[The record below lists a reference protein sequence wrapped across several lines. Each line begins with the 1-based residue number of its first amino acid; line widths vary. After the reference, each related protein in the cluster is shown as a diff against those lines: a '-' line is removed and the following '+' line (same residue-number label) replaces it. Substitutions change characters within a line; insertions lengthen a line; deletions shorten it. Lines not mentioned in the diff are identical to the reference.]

1 MTHPDPSTTPGPAPA
16 ARTKSTSAPAPAAT
30 ATASASATVT
40 ADSGTAATA
49 KAAGSAPATAKAADS
64 DTTTATASTTAT
76 TPVKV
81 TASGTAAD
89 SAPATVT
96 ASADDRRAVTGKR
109 RIAFAVHVADA
120 GELPGL
126 RTLLRSLALSDPA
139 LCEDVVVLH
148 PGLPD
153 AAFDTARRLH
163 PRLIPRSAGGRDDV
177 FRLDGYD
184 TVVAL
189 TPDMV
194 VLGRL
199 DALLRLR
206 TGVAAVPH
214 PGPDGAPDP
223 RGGVPD
229 DGLLVIQRQDLGP
242 VPPAAKD
249 VPEGILVPLD
259 SRADFRA
266 RRLQDD
272 LPVPED
278 VVVLNFAG
286 VPATRTGLAPA
297 HAARDRFDLD
307 DEAFRA
313 AFLALPGAKH
323 PDLLLHLAL
332 PFPDRSRPPID
343 LVRQLAEI
351 HRGRGHH
358 DLAVALLSEA
368 VAGRPDLPRCHET
381 LGVCL
386 MALSRYEEA
395 ETHLLLAT
403 ASPAFAPRAFG
414 QLARLAWL
422 LGRTEDARGYALA
435 GLEADPTD
443 ANCRAW
449 YARTSAMGSTGRAS
463 AAAPPGE
470 QLAHVALFADGEENA
485 GDKVLPEAV
494 RSCFTAD
501 TGPDRWHQ
509 QHAHLLVDEAA
520 LERLNARRAVVV
532 GGGGLFLPDT
542 APNGNS
548 GWQWNIPDD
557 VLARITA
564 PLAVFAVGYNVF
576 DGQRYRRERFA
587 ASLRALVERSAF
599 FGLRNHGSVARVRE
613 LLPESLREKVRYQ
626 PCPTTVARHLDPRLA
641 EPAARED
648 TVLVNCAYD
657 RAGLRF
663 GHDYGHFLAEMAA
676 AIRAVSAS
684 AEVRYAAHMPAD
696 ERFVDDLRREHGLT
710 LPVEPL
716 YLLSN
721 DAIRDL
727 YRRTRLVIGMRGHA
741 GMIPFGCGTPVI
753 SLVSHPKLA
762 YFLADIDRPDWG
774 VSVHER
780 ALGDRLAERARAVLD
795 DHTAAVAD
803 VHDRQ
808 RLLWSATRDNLARLR
823 ELTGLPDPFGDPGAD
838 PVVPSPRS
846 AAKDHVTRPRD
857 RA

>member
-1 MTHPDPSTTPGPAPA
+1 MTHPDPATTPGSAPA
-16 ARTKSTSAPAPAAT
+16 ARAESVAAADSVTATTPDSVAAADSVTVAAAGTESTKTADSAT
-30 ATASASATVT
+30 ATA
-40 ADSGTAATA
+40 
-49 KAAGSAPATAKAADS
+49 
-64 DTTTATASTTAT
+64 
-76 TPVKV
+76 
-81 TASGTAAD
+81 
-89 SAPATVT
+89 T

-109 RIAFAVHVADA
+109 RIAFAVHVAGADD
-120 GELPGL
+120 LPGL
-126 RTLLRSLALSDPA
+126 HTLLRSLALTNPA
-139 LCEDVVVLH
+139 LCEDLVVLH

-153 AAFDTARRLH
+153 TAFDAARRLH
-163 PRLIPRSAGGRDDV
+163 PRLIPRPAAGRDDV

-189 TPDMV
+189 TPAMV

-199 DALLRLR
+199 DPLLRLR
-206 TGVAAVPH
+206 TGVAAVPPR
-214 PGPDGAPDP
+214 PGPDRAPDP

-249 VPEGILVPLD
+249 IPADLLVPLD
-259 SRADFRA
+259 SRDDFRA
-266 RRLQDD
+266 WRLQDD

-278 VVVLNFAG
+278 VVVLNFADA
-286 VPATRTGLAPA
+286 PATRTGLAPA
-297 HAARDRFDLD
+297 HAARDRFDVD
-307 DEAFRA
+307 HEAFRA
-313 AFLALPGAKH
+313 AYLALPGPQH

-332 PFPDRSRPPID
+332 PFPDRPRPPID

-358 DLAVALLSEA
+358 DRAVALLGEA

-403 ASPAFAPRAFG
+403 ASPDFAPRAFG

-422 LGRTEDARGYALA
+422 LGRTQDARGYALA

-449 YARTSAMGSTGRAS
+449 YSRTSEM
-463 AAAPPGE
+463 AAAERKPVSTRPGE

-509 QHAHLLVDEAA
+509 HHAHLLVDEAA
-520 LERLNARRAVVV
+520 LEHLNARRAVIV

-557 VLARITA
+557 VLARITT

-613 LLPESLREKVRYQ
+613 LLPASLREKVQYQ

-780 ALGDRLAERARAVLD
+780 ALGARLAERARAVLA
-795 DHTAAVAD
+795 DHPAAVAD

-808 RLLWSATRDNLARLR
+808 RALWSVTRDNLARLR
-823 ELTGLPDPFGDPGAD
+823 ELTGLPDPFGDPGAGLPGPSGTRGAG
-838 PVVPSPRS
+838 PVFPAPRS
-846 AAKDHVTRPRD
+846 AAEDHVTRPRAP
-857 RA
+857 RVTPGPTPPTP

>member
-1 MTHPDPSTTPGPAPA
+1 MTHPDPSTTPGPAP
-16 ARTKSTSAPAPAAT
+16 
-30 ATASASATVT
+30 
-40 ADSGTAATA
+40 
-49 KAAGSAPATAKAADS
+49 
-64 DTTTATASTTAT
+64 
-76 TPVKV
+76 
-81 TASGTAAD
+81 
-89 SAPATVT
+89 
-96 ASADDRRAVTGKR
+96 ADDRRAVTGKR
-109 RIAFAVHVADA
+109 RIAFAVHVAGA

-163 PRLIPRSAGGRDDV
+163 PRLIPRTAGGRDDV

-189 TPDMV
+189 TPAMV

-206 TGVAAVPH
+206 TGVAAVPR
-214 PGPDGAPDP
+214 PGPNGAP
-223 RGGVPD
+223 G
-229 DGLLVIQRQDLGP
+229 DGLLVIQCQDLDHS
-242 VPPAAKD
+242 VPPAAAQD
-249 VPEGILVPLD
+249 IPESDLVPLD
-259 SRADFRA
+259 SRYDFRA
-266 RRLQDD
+266 LRLGDD
-272 LPVPED
+272 LAVPEG

-286 VPATRTGLAPA
+286 AQTTCAGPV
-297 HAARDRFDLD
+297 HAARARYDLD

-313 AFLALPGAKH
+313 AYLALPGAKH

-358 DLAVALLSEA
+358 DRAVALLGEA

-403 ASPAFAPRAFG
+403 ASPDFAPRAFG

-449 YARTSAMGSTGRAS
+449 YARTSAMGSIGRS
-463 AAAPPGE
+463 PAAAPPGE

-576 DGQRYRRERFA
+576 DGQRYRRDRFA

-676 AIRAVSAS
+676 AIRAVSTS

-721 DAIRDL
+721 DAVRDL

-823 ELTGLPDPFGDPGAD
+823 ELTGLPDPFGDRDAG

-846 AAKDHVTRPRD
+846 AAEDRVTRPRD

>member
-1 MTHPDPSTTPGPAPA
+1 MTTPGP
-16 ARTKSTSAPAPAAT
+16 TSVTTSAPVT
-30 ATASASATVT
+30 GSAT
-40 ADSGTAATA
+40 
-49 KAAGSAPATAKAADS
+49 PAEA
-64 DTTTATASTTAT
+64 
-76 TPVKV
+76 
-81 TASGTAAD
+81 
-89 SAPATVT
+89 
-96 ASADDRRAVTGKR
+96 ADDRRAVTGKR
-109 RIAFAVHVADA
+109 RIAFAVYVADA
-120 GELPGL
+120 DELPGL
-126 RTLLRSLALSDPA
+126 QALLRSLALSNPA

-153 AAFDTARRLH
+153 TAFDAARRLH
-163 PRLIPRSAGGRDDV
+163 PRLIPRTAAGRHDV

-184 TVVAL
+184 TVLAL
-189 TPDMV
+189 TPAMV

-199 DALLRLR
+199 DALLKLR
-206 TGVAAVPH
+206 TGVAAVPR

-223 RGGVPD
+223 RAGIPD
-229 DGLLVIQRQDLGP
+229 DGLLVIQRQDLGAVDRRRNPGAADRRQGVGP
-242 VPPAAKD
+242 VGLPAAMRI
-249 VPEGILVPLD
+249 PESLLVPLD
-259 SRADFRA
+259 SRDDFRA
-266 RRLQDD
+266 RRLHDD
-272 LPVPED
+272 LPVPEG
-278 VVVLNFAG
+278 VVVLNFADA
-286 VPATRTGLAPA
+286 PAARTGLAPA
-297 HAARDRFDLD
+297 HAERDRLDLD

-313 AFLALPGAKH
+313 AYLALPGPKH
-323 PDLLLHLAL
+323 PDLLPHLAL
-332 PFPDRSRPPID
+332 PFPTGSRPPID
-343 LVRQLAEI
+343 LVRQIAEI
-351 HRGRGHH
+351 HRGCGRH
-358 DLAVALLSEA
+358 DEAVALLGEA

-403 ASPAFAPRAFG
+403 ASPDFAPRAFG

-422 LGRTEDARGYALA
+422 LGRTEEARGYALA
-435 GLEADPTD
+435 GLESDPTD

-449 YARTSAMGSTGRAS
+449 YARTAEIVTPGRDS
-463 AAAPPGE
+463 AAPPPGERPGE

-501 TGPDRWHQ
+501 TGPDHWHQ
-509 QHAHLLVDEAA
+509 QHAHLLVDEAV
-520 LERLNARRAVVV
+520 LERLNARRAVIV

-557 VLARITA
+557 VLARLTS

-587 ASLRALVERSAF
+587 ASLRALVEQSAF

-613 LLPESLREKVRYQ
+613 LLPASLREKVRYQ

-641 EPAARED
+641 EPAVRED
-648 TVLVNCAYD
+648 TVLINCAYD

-716 YLLSN
+716 YRLSN

-780 ALGDRLAERARAVLD
+780 ALGARLAERARAVLA
-795 DHTAAVAD
+795 DHPAAVAD

-808 RLLWSATRDNLARLR
+808 RALWSVTRDNLARLR
-823 ELTGLPDPFGDPGAD
+823 ELTGLPDPFGGPGAGVAL
-838 PVVPSPRS
+838 PAPRS
-846 AAKDHVTRPRD
+846 GADRESAARPD

>member
-1 MTHPDPSTTPGPAPA
+1 MTTPEPLTTPEPSAAPGPASVA
-16 ARTKSTSAPAPAAT
+16 AAAPLT
-30 ATASASATVT
+30 GSATRI
-40 ADSGTAATA
+40 D
-49 KAAGSAPATAKAADS
+49 
-64 DTTTATASTTAT
+64 
-76 TPVKV
+76 
-81 TASGTAAD
+81 
-89 SAPATVT
+89 
-96 ASADDRRAVTGKR
+96 SADDRHAVTGKR
-109 RIAFAVHVADA
+109 RIAFAVYVAGAD
-120 GELPGL
+120 ELPGL
-126 RTLLRSLALSDPA
+126 QALLRSLALSNPA

-153 AAFDTARRLH
+153 TAFDAARRLH
-163 PRLIPRSAGGRDDV
+163 PRLIPRTAAGRHDV
-177 FRLDGYD
+177 FRVDGYD
-184 TVVAL
+184 TVLAL
-189 TPDMV
+189 TPAMV

-206 TGVAAVPH
+206 TGVAAVPR
-214 PGPDGAPDP
+214 PGPDSAPDL

-229 DGLLVIQRQDLGP
+229 DGLLVIQRRDLAAVIQRRDLAAVDQRQDLAP
-242 VPPAAKD
+242 EVQD
-249 VPEGILVPLD
+249 LVPEPLVANDLPESLLVPLD
-259 SRADFRA
+259 SRHDFRA
-266 RRLQDD
+266 LRLNDD
-272 LPVPED
+272 LPVPEG
-278 VVVLNFAG
+278 VVVLNFADA
-286 VPATRTGLAPA
+286 PAARTGLAPA

-313 AFLALPGAKH
+313 AYLALPGPKH

-332 PFPDRSRPPID
+332 PFPDRPRPPID

-351 HRGRGHH
+351 LRGRGRH
-358 DLAVALLSEA
+358 DEAVALLGEA

-403 ASPAFAPRAFG
+403 ASPDFAPRAFG

-449 YARTSAMGSTGRAS
+449 YTRTSETVIPDRSS
-463 AAAPPGE
+463 AGVRPGE

-509 QHAHLLVDEAA
+509 QHAHLLVDEAT
-520 LERLNARRAVVV
+520 LERLNARRAVIV

-576 DGQRYRRERFA
+576 DGQRYRRERFT

-613 LLPESLREKVRYQ
+613 LLPASLHEKVRYQ

-648 TVLVNCAYD
+648 TVLINCAYD

-663 GHDYGHFLAEMAA
+663 GHDYGHFLAEMAG

-716 YLLSN
+716 YRLSN
-721 DAIRDL
+721 DAVRDL
-727 YRRTRLVIGMRGHA
+727 YRRARLVIGMRGHA

-780 ALGDRLAERARAVLD
+780 SLGARLAERARAMLE

-808 RLLWSATRDNLARLR
+808 RALWSVTRDNLARLR
-823 ELTGLPDPFGDPGAD
+823 ELTGLPDPFGDPGPDLVLPA
-838 PVVPSPRS
+838 PRS
-846 AAKDHVTRPRD
+846 AAEQDSAARSRGPMRD
-857 RA
+857 APHPASGAHG

>member
-1 MTHPDPSTTPGPAPA
+1 MTTHDSTP
-16 ARTKSTSAPAPAAT
+16 
-30 ATASASATVT
+30 V
-40 ADSGTAATA
+40 
-49 KAAGSAPATAKAADS
+49 AGS
-64 DTTTATASTTAT
+64 
-76 TPVKV
+76 
-81 TASGTAAD
+81 
-89 SAPATVT
+89 

-109 RIAFAVHVADA
+109 RIAFAVYVAGAD
-120 GELPGL
+120 ELPGL
-126 RTLLRSLALSDPA
+126 QALLRSIALSDPG

-153 AAFDTARRLH
+153 TDFDAARRLH
-163 PRLIPRSAGGRDDV
+163 PRLVPRTAAGRHEV
-177 FRLDGYD
+177 FGLDGYD

-189 TPDMV
+189 SPAMV
-194 VLGRL
+194 VLGPL
-199 DALLRLR
+199 DALLKLR
-206 TGVAAVPH
+206 TGVAAVPR

-223 RGGVPD
+223 HG
-229 DGLLVIQRQDLGP
+229 GLLVIQRQDLDHS
-242 VPPAAKD
+242 VPPAAARD
-249 VPEGILVPLD
+249 IPESVLVPLEP
-259 SRADFRA
+259 RYDFPA
-266 RRLQDD
+266 LRLGDD
-272 LPVPED
+272 LAVPED

-286 VPATRTGLAPA
+286 TPTTSTGPA
-297 HAARDRFDLD
+297 HAARARFDLD

-313 AFLALPGAKH
+313 AYLALTGPRH

-332 PFPDRSRPPID
+332 PFPEGSRPPID
-343 LVRQLAEI
+343 LVRRIAEI
-351 HRGRGHH
+351 HRGRGRH
-358 DLAVALLSEA
+358 DEAVALLGEA
-368 VAGRPDLPRCHET
+368 VVGRPDLPRCHET

-403 ASPAFAPRAFG
+403 ASPDFAPRAYG

-435 GLEADPTD
+435 GLETDPAD

-449 YARTSAMGSTGRAS
+449 YARTSEMI
-463 AAAPPGE
+463 AAGGAVPDSPPGE

-509 QHAHLLVDEAA
+509 QHAHLLVDEAG
-520 LERLNARRAVVV
+520 LERLNDRRAVIV

-587 ASLRALVERSAF
+587 ASLRTLVERSAF

-613 LLPESLREKVRYQ
+613 LLPDSLREKVRYQ
-626 PCPTTVARHLDPRLA
+626 PCPTTVARHLDARLA
-641 EPAARED
+641 EPVARED
-648 TVLVNCAYD
+648 TVLINCAYD

-676 AIRAVSAS
+676 AIRDLSAS

-780 ALGDRLAERARAVLD
+780 ALGARLAERARAVLA
-795 DHTAAVAD
+795 DHAAAVAD

-808 RLLWSATRDNLARLR
+808 RALWSVTRDNLARLR
-823 ELTGLPDPFGDPGAD
+823 ELTGLPDPFGDPGVG
-838 PVVPSPRS
+838 PVVPAPRS
-846 AAKDHVTRPRD
+846 AADED
-857 RA
+857 RAAPSLRTAPPTL

>member
-1 MTHPDPSTTPGPAPA
+1 MTTNDSTPDSATGPTTGPV
-16 ARTKSTSAPAPAAT
+16 PAAT
-30 ATASASATVT
+30 TA
-40 ADSGTAATA
+40 
-49 KAAGSAPATAKAADS
+49 
-64 DTTTATASTTAT
+64 
-76 TPVKV
+76 
-81 TASGTAAD
+81 
-89 SAPATVT
+89 
-96 ASADDRRAVTGKR
+96 ADDRRAVTGKR
-109 RIAFAVHVADA
+109 RIAFAAHLTGAD
-120 GELPGL
+120 ELPGL
-126 RTLLRSLALSDPA
+126 HTLLRSLALSDPA

-153 AAFDTARRLH
+153 AAFDAARRLH
-163 PRLIPRSAGGRDDV
+163 PRLVPRPAGGRDDV

-189 TPDMV
+189 TPAMV

-206 TGVAAVPH
+206 TGVAAVPR
-214 PGPDGAPDP
+214 PGPDGAPNP
-223 RGGVPD
+223 RGGVPG
-229 DGLLVIQRQDLGP
+229 DGLLVIQRRDLGP
-242 VPPAAKD
+242 VPPVAGD
-249 VPEGILVPLD
+249 IPEDLLVPLD
-259 SRADFRA
+259 PRDDFRA
-266 RRLQDD
+266 RRLTDD

-286 VPATRTGLAPA
+286 VSATRTGLAPA
-297 HAARDRFDLD
+297 QAARDRFDLD

-332 PFPDRSRPPID
+332 PFPDRRRPPID

-358 DLAVALLSEA
+358 DRAVALLSEA

-403 ASPAFAPRAFG
+403 ASPDFAPRAFG

-435 GLEADPTD
+435 GLETDPTD

-449 YARTSAMGSTGRAS
+449 YARTSELTTAERKPVSVR
-463 AAAPPGE
+463 PEE

-494 RSCFTAD
+494 RACFTAD
-501 TGPDRWHQ
+501 TGPDRWHE
-509 QHAHLLVDEAA
+509 QHAHLLVDEAS
-520 LERLNARRAVVV
+520 LERLNARRAVIV

-641 EPAARED
+641 EPAERED

-721 DAIRDL
+721 DAVRDL

-780 ALGDRLAERARAVLD
+780 ALGARLAERARTVLA
-795 DHTAAVAD
+795 DHPAAVAD

-808 RLLWSATRDNLARLR
+808 DLLWSVTRDNLARLR
-823 ELTGLPDPFGDPGAD
+823 ELTGLPDPFGGPGAGRA
-838 PVVPSPRS
+838 VPAPRS
-846 AAKDHVTRPRD
+846 AAEDHVTRPRD

>member
-1 MTHPDPSTTPGPAPA
+1 MTTPGP
-16 ARTKSTSAPAPAAT
+16 TSTPGPSSVTAPAPVT
-30 ATASASATVT
+30 GSATRT
-40 ADSGTAATA
+40 
-49 KAAGSAPATAKAADS
+49 GSVAPAEAAEV
-64 DTTTATASTTAT
+64 AE
-76 TPVKV
+76 V
-81 TASGTAAD
+81 
-89 SAPATVT
+89 
-96 ASADDRRAVTGKR
+96 ADDRRAVTGKR
-109 RIAFAVHVADA
+109 RIAFAVYVADA
-120 GELPGL
+120 DELPGL
-126 RTLLRSLALSDPA
+126 RTLLRSLALSNPA

-153 AAFDTARRLH
+153 TAFDAARRLH
-163 PRLIPRSAGGRDDV
+163 PRLIPRTAAGRHDV
-177 FRLDGYD
+177 LRLDGYD
-184 TVVAL
+184 TVLAL
-189 TPDMV
+189 TPAMV

-199 DALLRLR
+199 DALLKLR
-206 TGVAAVPH
+206 TGVAAVPS

-223 RGGVPD
+223 RAGIPD
-229 DGLLVIQRQDLGP
+229 DGLLVIQRQDLGAVGRRQDAGP
-242 VPPAAKD
+242 ADLPAAKSI
-249 VPEGILVPLD
+249 PESLLVPLA
-259 SRADFRA
+259 SRDDFRA
-266 RRLQDD
+266 RRLLDD
-272 LPVPED
+272 LPVPEG

-286 VPATRTGLAPA
+286 APAARTGLAPA

-313 AFLALPGAKH
+313 AYLALPGPKH
-323 PDLLLHLAL
+323 PDLLPHLAL
-332 PFPDRSRPPID
+332 PFPTGARPPID
-343 LVRQLAEI
+343 LVRQIAEI
-351 HRGRGHH
+351 HRGRGRH
-358 DLAVALLSEA
+358 DEAVALLGEA

-403 ASPAFAPRAFG
+403 ASPDFAPRAFG

-422 LGRTEDARGYALA
+422 LGRTTDARGYALA
-435 GLEADPTD
+435 GLESDPTD

-449 YARTSAMGSTGRAS
+449 YARTSETV
-463 AAAPPGE
+463 AAERKPAGARPGE

-494 RSCFTAD
+494 RACFTAD

-520 LERLNARRAVVV
+520 LERLNARRAVIV

-542 APNGNS
+542 SPNGNS

-557 VLARITA
+557 VLARITS

-613 LLPESLREKVRYQ
+613 LLPASLRGKVRYQ

-641 EPAARED
+641 EPAVRED
-648 TVLVNCAYD
+648 TVLINCAYD

-716 YLLSN
+716 YRLSN

-780 ALGDRLAERARAVLD
+780 ALGARLAERARAVLA
-795 DHTAAVAD
+795 DHPAAVAD

-808 RLLWSATRDNLARLR
+808 RALWSVTRDNLARLR
-823 ELTGLPDPFGDPGAD
+823 ELTGLPDPFGDPGTALPD
-838 PVVPSPRS
+838 PSGDRGAGPVLPAPRS
-846 AAKDHVTRPRD
+846 ADDRD
-857 RA
+857 GAARSLHPGPPTP

>member
-1 MTHPDPSTTPGPAPA
+1 MTHPDPTTTNDSAPGP
-16 ARTKSTSAPAPAAT
+16 TTGPAAT
-30 ATASASATVT
+30 A
-40 ADSGTAATA
+40 
-49 KAAGSAPATAKAADS
+49 
-64 DTTTATASTTAT
+64 
-76 TPVKV
+76 
-81 TASGTAAD
+81 
-89 SAPATVT
+89 T

-109 RIAFAVHVADA
+109 RIAFAVYVAGAD
-120 GELPGL
+120 ELPGL
-126 RTLLRSLALSDPA
+126 HALLRSLALSDPA
-139 LCEDVVVLH
+139 HCEDVVVLH

-153 AAFDTARRLH
+153 AAFDAARRLH
-163 PRLIPRSAGGRDDV
+163 PRLMPRPAGGRDDV

-189 TPDMV
+189 TPAMV

-206 TGVAAVPH
+206 TGVAAVPR
-214 PGPDGAPDP
+214 PGPDGAPGP

-249 VPEGILVPLD
+249 IPAGLLVPLD
-259 SRADFRA
+259 SRDDFRA
-266 RRLQDD
+266 RRLHDD

-286 VPATRTGLAPA
+286 VPATRTGRAPA
-297 HAARDRFDLD
+297 QAARARFDLD

-313 AFLALPGAKH
+313 AFLALPGPKH

-332 PFPDRSRPPID
+332 PFPSGPRPPID

-351 HRGRGHH
+351 HRGRGRH
-358 DLAVALLSEA
+358 DEAVALLGEA

-386 MALSRYEEA
+386 MALSRYAEA

-403 ASPAFAPRAFG
+403 ASSDFAPRAFG

-422 LGRTEDARGYALA
+422 LGRAEDARGYALA
-435 GLEADPTD
+435 GLGVDPTD

-449 YARTSAMGSTGRAS
+449 YARTAEP
-463 AAAPPGE
+463 AAAERKPVSTRPAE

-501 TGPDRWHQ
+501 TGPDGWHQ
-509 QHAHLLVDEAA
+509 QHAHLLVDEAS
-520 LERLNARRAVVV
+520 LERLNARRAVIV

-663 GHDYGHFLAEMAA
+663 GHDYGHFLAETAA

-780 ALGDRLAERARAVLD
+780 ALGARLAERARAVLA
-795 DHTAAVAD
+795 DHPAAVAD

-808 RLLWSATRDNLARLR
+808 ELLWSVTRDNLARLR
-823 ELTGLPDPFGDPGAD
+823 ELTGLPDPFGGPA
-838 PVVPSPRS
+838 PPRAVPALRS
-846 AAKDHVTRPRD
+846 AADRGHAARPGGRT
-857 RA
+857 

>member
-1 MTHPDPSTTPGPAPA
+1 MTHPDPSTTPGIAPA
-16 ARTKSTSAPAPAAT
+16 ARTESTN
-30 ATASASATVT
+30 
-40 ADSGTAATA
+40 
-49 KAAGSAPATAKAADS
+49 
-64 DTTTATASTTAT
+64 
-76 TPVKV
+76 
-81 TASGTAAD
+81 
-89 SAPATVT
+89 APATVAASAPAAGAAPT
-96 ASADDRRAVTGKR
+96 PVTTSADDRRAVTGKR
-109 RIAFAVHVADA
+109 RIAFAVYVTDA
-120 GELPGL
+120 GQLVGFQAF
-126 RTLLRSLALSDPA
+126 LRSLALTNPA

-153 AAFDTARRLH
+153 ASFDAAHRLH
-163 PRLIPRSAGGRDDV
+163 PRLIPRTAGGRDDV

-184 TVVAL
+184 TVIAL
-189 TPDMV
+189 TPALV
-194 VLGRL
+194 VLGRI

-206 TGVAAVPH
+206 TGVAAVPR
-214 PGPDGAPDP
+214 PGPNGAP
-223 RGGVPD
+223 G
-229 DGLLVIQRQDLGP
+229 DGLLVIQCQDLDHP
-242 VPPAAKD
+242 VPPAAAQD
-249 VPEGILVPLD
+249 IPESDLVPLD
-259 SRADFRA
+259 CRYDFRA
-266 RRLQDD
+266 LRLGDD
-272 LPVPED
+272 LAVPEG

-286 VPATRTGLAPA
+286 VQTTCSGPA
-297 HAARDRFDLD
+297 HAARARYDLD

-313 AFLALPGAKH
+313 AYLALPGAKH

-358 DLAVALLSEA
+358 DRAVALLGEA

-403 ASPAFAPRAFG
+403 ASPDFAPRAFG

-449 YARTSAMGSTGRAS
+449 YARTSAMGITGRSS

-548 GWQWNIPDD
+548 GWQWNIPDG
-557 VLARITA
+557 VLDRITA

-587 ASLRALVERSAF
+587 ASLRVLVERSAF

-721 DAIRDL
+721 NAIRDL

-823 ELTGLPDPFGDPGAD
+823 ELTGLPDPFGDPDAG

-846 AAKDHVTRPRD
+846 AAEDHVTRPRD

>member
-1 MTHPDPSTTPGPAPA
+1 MTTHG
-16 ARTKSTSAPAPAAT
+16 STSAA
-30 ATASASATVT
+30 
-40 ADSGTAATA
+40 
-49 KAAGSAPATAKAADS
+49 
-64 DTTTATASTTAT
+64 
-76 TPVKV
+76 
-81 TASGTAAD
+81 
-89 SAPATVT
+89 

-109 RIAFAVHVADA
+109 RIAFAVYVADA
-120 GELPGL
+120 GRLPGL
-126 RTLLRSLALSDPA
+126 HALLRSLALSNPA

-153 AAFDTARRLH
+153 ADFDAARRLH
-163 PRLIPRSAGGRDDV
+163 PRLIPRTAGGPHDV
-177 FRLDGYD
+177 FGLDGYD
-184 TVVAL
+184 TVLAL
-189 TPDMV
+189 TPAMV

-199 DALLRLR
+199 DPLLRLR
-206 TGVAAVPH
+206 TGVAAVPR

-223 RGGVPD
+223 RGGVPG
-229 DGLLVIQRQDLGP
+229 DGLLVIQRQDLDHP
-242 VPPAAKD
+242 VPPATARD
-249 VPEGILVPLD
+249 IPESLLVPLD
-259 SRADFRA
+259 SRYDFPA
-266 RRLQDD
+266 LRLRDD
-272 LPVPED
+272 LPVPEG
-278 VVVLNFAG
+278 VVVLNFADAHPSCSG
-286 VPATRTGLAPA
+286 PA
-297 HAARDRFDLD
+297 HAARARHDLD

-313 AFLALPGAKH
+313 AYLALPGAKH

-332 PFPDRSRPPID
+332 PFPGGPRPPID

-351 HRGRGHH
+351 HRGRGRH
-358 DLAVALLSEA
+358 DEAVALLSEA

-386 MALSRYEEA
+386 MALSRYAEA

-403 ASPAFAPRAFG
+403 ASADFASRAFG

-422 LGRTEDARGYALA
+422 LGRTEDSRGYALA
-435 GLEADPTD
+435 GLESDPTD

-449 YARTSAMGSTGRAS
+449 YARTSERSATDTAPPST
-463 AAAPPGE
+463 PPGE
-470 QLAHVALFADGEENA
+470 QLAHVALFADGDENA

-494 RSCFTAD
+494 RSCFTPD

-509 QHAHLLVDEAA
+509 QHAHLLVDEAG
-520 LERLNARRAVVV
+520 LERLNARRAVIV

-587 ASLRALVERSAF
+587 ASLQALVERSAF

-613 LLPESLREKVRYQ
+613 LLPDSLREKVRYQ

-641 EPAARED
+641 EPAVRED
-648 TVLVNCAYD
+648 TVLINCAYD

-684 AEVRYAAHMPAD
+684 TEVRYAAHMPAD

-780 ALGDRLAERARAVLD
+780 ALGARLAERALAVLA
-795 DHTAAVAD
+795 DHPAAVAD

-808 RLLWSATRDNLARLR
+808 RMLWSVTRENLAALR
-823 ELTGLPDPFGDPGAD
+823 ELTGLPDPFGDPDQAAG
-838 PVVPSPRS
+838 PVVPAPRS
-846 AAKDHVTRPRD
+846 AADED
-857 RA
+857 RAAPSTRTAPPTL

>member
-1 MTHPDPSTTPGPAPA
+1 M
-16 ARTKSTSAPAPAAT
+16 
-30 ATASASATVT
+30 
-40 ADSGTAATA
+40 
-49 KAAGSAPATAKAADS
+49 
-64 DTTTATASTTAT
+64 
-76 TPVKV
+76 
-81 TASGTAAD
+81 
-89 SAPATVT
+89 
-96 ASADDRRAVTGKR
+96 
-109 RIAFAVHVADA
+109 
-120 GELPGL
+120 
-126 RTLLRSLALSDPA
+126 
-139 LCEDVVVLH
+139 
-148 PGLPD
+148 
-153 AAFDTARRLH
+153 
-163 PRLIPRSAGGRDDV
+163 
-177 FRLDGYD
+177 
-184 TVVAL
+184 
-189 TPDMV
+189 
-194 VLGRL
+194 
-199 DALLRLR
+199 
-206 TGVAAVPH
+206 
-214 PGPDGAPDP
+214 
-223 RGGVPD
+223 
-229 DGLLVIQRQDLGP
+229 
-242 VPPAAKD
+242 
-249 VPEGILVPLD
+249 GI
-259 SRADFRA
+259 
-266 RRLQDD
+266 
-272 LPVPED
+272 
-278 VVVLNFAG
+278 
-286 VPATRTGLAPA
+286 
-297 HAARDRFDLD
+297 
-307 DEAFRA
+307 
-313 AFLALPGAKH
+313 
-323 PDLLLHLAL
+323 
-332 PFPDRSRPPID
+332 
-343 LVRQLAEI
+343 
-351 HRGRGHH
+351 
-358 DLAVALLSEA
+358 
-368 VAGRPDLPRCHET
+368 
-381 LGVCL
+381 
-386 MALSRYEEA
+386 
-395 ETHLLLAT
+395 
-403 ASPAFAPRAFG
+403 
-414 QLARLAWL
+414 
-422 LGRTEDARGYALA
+422 
-435 GLEADPTD
+435 
-443 ANCRAW
+443 
-449 YARTSAMGSTGRAS
+449 TGRSS

-721 DAIRDL
+721 DAVRDL

-823 ELTGLPDPFGDPGAD
+823 ELTGLPDPFGDPDAGPA
-838 PVVPSPRS
+838 VPSPRS
-846 AAKDHVTRPRD
+846 AADRDHASRPGD

>member
-1 MTHPDPSTTPGPAPA
+1 MTYPDLSTTPGPAP
-16 ARTKSTSAPAPAAT
+16 
-30 ATASASATVT
+30 
-40 ADSGTAATA
+40 
-49 KAAGSAPATAKAADS
+49 
-64 DTTTATASTTAT
+64 
-76 TPVKV
+76 
-81 TASGTAAD
+81 
-89 SAPATVT
+89 
-96 ASADDRRAVTGKR
+96 ADDRRAVTGKR
-109 RIAFAVHVADA
+109 RIAFAVHVAGA

-153 AAFDTARRLH
+153 ASFDAAHRLH
-163 PRLIPRSAGGRDDV
+163 PRLIPRTAGGRDDV
-177 FRLDGYD
+177 FRLVGYD

-189 TPDMV
+189 TPAMV

-206 TGVAAVPH
+206 TGVAAVPR
-214 PGPDGAPDP
+214 PGPNGAP
-223 RGGVPD
+223 G
-229 DGLLVIQRQDLGP
+229 DGLLVIQCQDLDHS
-242 VPPAAKD
+242 VPPAAVQD
-249 VPEGILVPLD
+249 IPESDLVPLD
-259 SRADFRA
+259 SRYDFQA
-266 RRLQDD
+266 LRLGDD
-272 LPVPED
+272 LAVPEG

-286 VPATRTGLAPA
+286 AQTTCAGPV
-297 HAARDRFDLD
+297 HAARARYDLD

-313 AFLALPGAKH
+313 AYLALPGAKH

-358 DLAVALLSEA
+358 DRAVALLGEA

-403 ASPAFAPRAFG
+403 ASPDFAPRAFG

-449 YARTSAMGSTGRAS
+449 YARTSAMGRDGRS
-463 AAAPPGE
+463 PAAAPPGE

-676 AIRAVSAS
+676 AIRAVSTS

-808 RLLWSATRDNLARLR
+808 LLLWSATRDNLARLR
-823 ELTGLPDPFGDPGAD
+823 ELIGLPNPFGDPDAG
-838 PVVPSPRS
+838 PVVPAPRS
-846 AAKDHVTRPRD
+846 AAEGHVTRPRD

>member
-1 MTHPDPSTTPGPAPA
+1 MTHPDPSTTPGPTPA
-16 ARTKSTSAPAPAAT
+16 TTIDSAT
-30 ATASASATVT
+30 AADPATTTRSATA
-40 ADSGTAATA
+40 AD
-49 KAAGSAPATAKAADS
+49 PAKAAD
-64 DTTTATASTTAT
+64 
-76 TPVKV
+76 P
-81 TASGTAAD
+81 
-89 SAPATVT
+89 APATT

-109 RIAFAVHVADA
+109 RIAFAVYVARAD
-120 GELPGL
+120 ELPGL
-126 RTLLRSLALSDPA
+126 HALLRSLALSDPA

-153 AAFDTARRLH
+153 AAFDAARRLH
-163 PRLIPRSAGGRDDV
+163 PRLIPRAAGGRDDV

-189 TPDMV
+189 TPAMV

-206 TGVAAVPH
+206 TGVAAVPR

-229 DGLLVIQRQDLGP
+229 DGLLVIQRQDLDP

-249 VPEGILVPLD
+249 IPEGLLVPLD
-259 SRADFRA
+259 SRDDFRA
-266 RRLQDD
+266 RRLHDD

-286 VPATRTGLAPA
+286 VPATRTGRAPA

-313 AFLALPGAKH
+313 AYLALPGAKH

-332 PFPDRSRPPID
+332 PFPDRPRPPID

-351 HRGRGHH
+351 LRGRGHH
-358 DLAVALLSEA
+358 DQAVALLSEA

-403 ASPAFAPRAFG
+403 ASPDFAPRAFG

-435 GLEADPTD
+435 GLETDPTD

-449 YARTSAMGSTGRAS
+449 YARTSEMVAAGRKPVSTR
-463 AAAPPGE
+463 PGE

-509 QHAHLLVDEAA
+509 QHAHLLVDEAS
-520 LERLNARRAVVV
+520 LERLNARRAVIV

-676 AIRAVSAS
+676 AIRALSAS

-721 DAIRDL
+721 DAVRDL

-808 RLLWSATRDNLARLR
+808 GLLWSATRDNLAVLR
-823 ELTGLPDPFGDPGAD
+823 ELTGLPDPFGEPGAP
-838 PVVPSPRS
+838 PVLPAPRP
-846 AAKDHVTRPRD
+846 AVEDHVTRPRD

>member
-1 MTHPDPSTTPGPAPA
+1 MTTHDSTPE
-16 ARTKSTSAPAPAAT
+16 
-30 ATASASATVT
+30 
-40 ADSGTAATA
+40 
-49 KAAGSAPATAKAADS
+49 AGS
-64 DTTTATASTTAT
+64 
-76 TPVKV
+76 
-81 TASGTAAD
+81 
-89 SAPATVT
+89 

-109 RIAFAVHVADA
+109 RIAFAVYVAGED
-120 GELPGL
+120 ELPGL
-126 RTLLRSLALSDPA
+126 QALLRSLALSDPG

-153 AAFDTARRLH
+153 TDFDAARRLH
-163 PRLIPRSAGGRDDV
+163 PRLVPRTAAGRHEV
-177 FRLDGYD
+177 FGLDGYD

-189 TPDMV
+189 TPAMV
-194 VLGRL
+194 VLGPL
-199 DALLRLR
+199 DALLKLR
-206 TGVAAVPH
+206 TGVAAVPR
-214 PGPDGAPDP
+214 PGPDGTSDP
-223 RGGVPD
+223 HGTPGPHGGVPD
-229 DGLLVIQRQDLGP
+229 DGLLVIQRRDLDRP
-242 VPPAAKD
+242 VPPAAGRD
-249 VPEGILVPLD
+249 ISESLLVPLE
-259 SRADFRA
+259 SRYDFRA
-266 RRLQDD
+266 LRLRDD
-272 LPVPED
+272 LAVPD
-278 VVVLNFAG
+278 GAVVLNFAG
-286 VPATRTGLAPA
+286 TPASCTGPA

-313 AFLALPGAKH
+313 AYLALPGPKH

-332 PFPDRSRPPID
+332 PFPEGSRPPID
-343 LVRQLAEI
+343 LVRQIAEI
-351 HRGRGHH
+351 HRGRGRH
-358 DLAVALLSEA
+358 DEAVALLGEA
-368 VAGRPDLPRCHET
+368 VVGRPDLPRCHET

-403 ASPAFAPRAFG
+403 ASPDFAPRAFG

-435 GLEADPTD
+435 GLESDPTD

-449 YARTSAMGSTGRAS
+449 YTRTSEMI
-463 AAAPPGE
+463 AAGGTAPDTPPGE

-509 QHAHLLVDEAA
+509 QHAHLLVDEAG
-520 LERLNARRAVVV
+520 LERLNARRAVIV

-613 LLPESLREKVRYQ
+613 LLPDSLREKVRYQ

-641 EPAARED
+641 EPAVRED
-648 TVLVNCAYD
+648 TVLINCAYD

-663 GHDYGHFLAEMAA
+663 GHDYGHFLAEMAS
-676 AIRAVSAS
+676 AIRDMSAA

-696 ERFVDDLRREHGLT
+696 ERFVDDLRREHGLV

-780 ALGDRLAERARAVLD
+780 ALGARLAERARAVLA
-795 DHTAAVAD
+795 DHAAAVAD

-808 RLLWSATRDNLARLR
+808 RALWAVTRDNLARLR
-823 ELTGLPDPFGDPGAD
+823 ELTGLPDPFGDPGTG
-838 PVVPSPRS
+838 PVVPAPRS
-846 AAKDHVTRPRD
+846 AADED
-857 RA
+857 RAAPSLRTAPPTL

>member
-1 MTHPDPSTTPGPAPA
+1 MTTH
-16 ARTKSTSAPAPAAT
+16 
-30 ATASASATVT
+30 
-40 ADSGTAATA
+40 DS
-49 KAAGSAPATAKAADS
+49 
-64 DTTTATASTTAT
+64 
-76 TPVKV
+76 TPV
-81 TASGTAAD
+81 AGSGTAAD
-89 SAPATVT
+89 TAFASASAS

-109 RIAFAVHVADA
+109 RIAFAVYVADA
-120 GELPGL
+120 GQLPGL
-126 RTLLRSLALSDPA
+126 QALLRSLALTGPA

-153 AAFDTARRLH
+153 ASFDAAHRLH
-163 PRLIPRSAGGRDDV
+163 PRLIPRTADGRHDV

-184 TVVAL
+184 TVIAL
-189 TPDMV
+189 APTLV
-194 VLGRL
+194 VLGSL
-199 DALLRLR
+199 DPLLRLR
-206 TGVAAVPH
+206 TGVAAVPR
-214 PGPDGAPDP
+214 PGPDGVPDP
-223 RGGVPD
+223 RNGIPD
-229 DGLLVIQRQDLGP
+229 DGLLVIQRQDLDRP
-242 VPPAAKD
+242 VPPAAAQD
-249 VPEGILVPLD
+249 IPESLLVPLD
-259 SRADFRA
+259 SRYDVRA
-266 RRLQDD
+266 LRLGDD
-272 LPVPED
+272 LAVPEG
-278 VVVLNFAG
+278 VVVLNFADAPTACSG
-286 VPATRTGLAPA
+286 PA
-297 HAARDRFDLD
+297 HAARARFDLD

-313 AFLALPGAKH
+313 AYLALPGAKH

-332 PFPDRSRPPID
+332 PFPDGSRPPID

-358 DLAVALLSEA
+358 DRAVALLGEA

-403 ASPAFAPRAFG
+403 ASPDFAPRAYG

-435 GLEADPTD
+435 GLESDPTD

-449 YARTSAMGSTGRAS
+449 YARTSETV
-463 AAAPPGE
+463 AAGATSPDIPAGE

-494 RSCFTAD
+494 RSCFTTD
-501 TGPDRWHQ
+501 TGPGRWHQ
-509 QHAHLLVDEAA
+509 QHAHLLVDEAG
-520 LERLNARRAVVV
+520 LERLNARRAVIV

-613 LLPESLREKVRYQ
+613 LLPASLREKVRYQ

-641 EPAARED
+641 EPAVRED
-648 TVLVNCAYD
+648 TVLLNCAYD

-676 AIRAVSAS
+676 AIRAMSA
-684 AEVRYAAHMPAD
+684 AADVRYAAHMPAD

-780 ALGDRLAERARAVLD
+780 ALGARLAERALAVLA
-795 DHTAAVAD
+795 DHPAAVAD

-808 RLLWSATRDNLARLR
+808 RALWSVTRENLALLR
-823 ELTGLPDPFGDPGAD
+823 ELTGLPDPFGDPDRGPG
-838 PVVPSPRS
+838 PVVPAPRS
-846 AAKDHVTRPRD
+846 AADGDHTAPSLRTAPPTP
-857 RA
+857 

>member
-1 MTHPDPSTTPGPAPA
+1 MTTTESAAA
-16 ARTKSTSAPAPAAT
+16 ARSVTAAGSVTAAESAAAGE
-30 ATASASATVT
+30 SAT
-40 ADSGTAATA
+40 GTAATA
-49 KAAGSAPATAKAADS
+49 
-64 DTTTATASTTAT
+64 
-76 TPVKV
+76 
-81 TASGTAAD
+81 
-89 SAPATVT
+89 

-109 RIAFAVHVADA
+109 RIAFAVHVAGADD
-120 GELPGL
+120 LPGVG
-126 RTLLRSLALSDPA
+126 TLLRSLALSNPA

-153 AAFDTARRLH
+153 AAFDAARRLH
-163 PRLIPRSAGGRDDV
+163 PRLVPRTAGGRDDV
-177 FRLDGYD
+177 FGLDGYD
-184 TVVAL
+184 TVLAL
-189 TPDMV
+189 TPAMV

-206 TGVAAVPH
+206 TGVAAVPR
-214 PGPDGAPDP
+214 PGPDGVPDP

-242 VPPAAKD
+242 VPSAAKD
-249 VPEGILVPLD
+249 LAEDLLVPLA
-259 SRADFRA
+259 SRDDFRA
-266 RRLQDD
+266 RRLHDD

-286 VPATRTGLAPA
+286 VPAARTGLAPA

-313 AFLALPGAKH
+313 AYLALPGARH

-332 PFPDRSRPPID
+332 PFPARTRPPID

-358 DLAVALLSEA
+358 DLAVALLGEA

-403 ASPAFAPRAFG
+403 ASPDFAPRAFG

-435 GLEADPTD
+435 GLETDPAD

-449 YARTSAMGSTGRAS
+449 YARTSQMLAVGDNPGGT
-463 AAAPPGE
+463 PPGE

-501 TGPDRWHQ
+501 TGPGSWHQ

-520 LERLNARRAVVV
+520 LERLNARRAVIV

-599 FGLRNHGSVARVRE
+599 FGLRNHGSVARVQE
-613 LLPESLREKVRYQ
+613 LLPASLREKVRYQ

-648 TVLVNCAYD
+648 TVLINCAYD

-663 GHDYGHFLAEMAA
+663 GHDYGHFLAEMATA
-676 AIRAVSAS
+676 VRAVSAS
-684 AEVRYAAHMPAD
+684 ADVRYAAHMPAD

-780 ALGDRLAERARAVLD
+780 ALGARLAERARAMLE
-795 DHTAAVAD
+795 DHAAAVAD
-803 VHDRQ
+803 VRDRQ
-808 RLLWSATRDNLARLR
+808 DLLWSVTRDNLARLR
-823 ELTGLPDPFGDPGAD
+823 ELTGLPDPFGGTD
-838 PVVPSPRS
+838 VVPAPRS
-846 AAKDHVTRPRD
+846 AADRD
-857 RA
+857 RAARPRNHA

>member
-1 MTHPDPSTTPGPAPA
+1 MTTHDSTPVAGSPCD
-16 ARTKSTSAPAPAAT
+16 S
-30 ATASASATVT
+30 ASASASV
-40 ADSGTAATA
+40 
-49 KAAGSAPATAKAADS
+49 
-64 DTTTATASTTAT
+64 
-76 TPVKV
+76 
-81 TASGTAAD
+81 
-89 SAPATVT
+89 
-96 ASADDRRAVTGKR
+96 SADDRRAVTGKR
-109 RIAFAVHVADA
+109 RIAFAVYVADV
-120 GELPGL
+120 GRLPGL
-126 RTLLRSLALSDPA
+126 QTLLRSLALTAPA

-153 AAFDTARRLH
+153 AAFDAAHRLH
-163 PRLIPRSAGGRDDV
+163 PRLIPRTAAGRHDV
-177 FRLDGYD
+177 FRLDDYD
-184 TVVAL
+184 TVIAL
-189 TPDMV
+189 TPALV
-194 VLGRL
+194 VLGGL
-199 DALLRLR
+199 DDLLRLR
-206 TGVAAVPH
+206 TGVAAVAR
-214 PGPDGAPDP
+214 PGPDGVPDP
-223 RGGVPD
+223 RHGIAD
-229 DGLLVIQRQDLGP
+229 DGLLVIQRQDLDHS
-242 VPPAAKD
+242 VPPAAAQD
-249 VPEGILVPLD
+249 VPESVLVPLD
-259 SRADFRA
+259 SRYDFRA
-266 RRLQDD
+266 LRLGDD
-272 LPVPED
+272 LAVPEG

-286 VPATRTGLAPA
+286 TPTTCAGPA
-297 HAARDRFDLD
+297 HEARARFDLD

-332 PFPDRSRPPID
+332 PFPDGARPPID

-358 DLAVALLSEA
+358 DVAVALLGEA

-403 ASPAFAPRAFG
+403 ASPDFAPRAYG
-414 QLARLAWL
+414 QLARMAWL

-435 GLEADPTD
+435 GLESDPTD

-449 YARTSAMGSTGRAS
+449 YARTSEMVTAGAT
-463 AAAPPGE
+463 APDTAPGE
-470 QLAHVALFADGEENA
+470 QLAHVALFAEGDENA

-494 RSCFTAD
+494 RSCFTTD

-509 QHAHLLVDEAA
+509 QHAHLLVDEDG
-520 LERLNARRAVVV
+520 LERLNARRAVIV

-613 LLPESLREKVRYQ
+613 LLPASLREKVRYQ

-641 EPAARED
+641 EPAVRED
-648 TVLVNCAYD
+648 TVLINCAYD

-676 AIRAVSAS
+676 AIRAMSGA

-696 ERFVDDLRREHGLT
+696 ERFVDDLRREHGLI

-721 DAIRDL
+721 DAIREL

-762 YFLADIDRPDWG
+762 YFLADIDRSDWG

-780 ALGDRLAERARAVLD
+780 ALGARLAERALAVLA
-795 DHTAAVAD
+795 DHPAAVAD

-808 RLLWSATRDNLARLR
+808 RALWSVTRDNLVLLR
-823 ELTGLPDPFGDPGAD
+823 ELTGLPDPFGEPGPGAG
-838 PVVPSPRS
+838 PVVPAPRS
-846 AAKDHVTRPRD
+846 AAGED
-857 RA
+857 RAAPSLRTAPPTP